1 MTVQQ
6 LSIFIENKSGTLLKV
21 LEVLEEAK
29 IQIIASTIS
38 DTVDYGIYRVICSD
52 PSRAYLLLKEAGISI
67 TLTDVFAVELE
78 NKPGQAACAM
88 KIFAQAGISINY
100 MYSFLVHGK
109 GILIFRTCDTEKSRE
124 VIVLNKMTSITNDIL
139 NSLAEE

>member
-109 GILIFRTCDTEKSRE
+109 GILIFRTSDTEKSRE

>member
-88 KIFAQAGISINY
+88 KIFAQTGISINY

-109 GILIFRTCDTEKSRE
+109 GILIFRTSDTEKSRE
-124 VIVLNKMTSITNDIL
+124 VIVLNKMTSITHDIL

>member
-1 MTVQQ
+1 M
-6 LSIFIENKSGTLLKV
+6 KV

-109 GILIFRTCDTEKSRE
+109 GILIFRTSDTEKSRE